1 MAGWLAGW
9 LLHFLDNDER
19 FLSLMG
25 RWRTTMTLLMATREG
40 NVDEVDA
47 SQVFI
52 IMCVL
57 FEVLAGVFNA
67 TL

>member
-1 MAGWLAGW
+1 
-9 LLHFLDNDER
+9 
-19 FLSLMG
+19 
-25 RWRTTMTLLMATREG
+25 MTLLMATREG